1 MIAGLAMRERLDI
14 NVVPDR
20 NPLFVTLSDGS
31 IRNGYTI
38 RVLNMRQQP
47 RLFSL
52 SLEGLPNGLMSI
64 IESDNAPARSVE
76 LTVEADKARSVK
88 IYVTAPAASLTGES
102 TDFTFVI
109 SAHDPGETAET
120 NSYEAIFHGP
130 AR

>member
-1 MIAGLAMRERLDI
+1 MRPRTVIYSALLATIAVLMIAGLAMRERLDI

-52 SLEGLPNGLMSI
+52 SLEGLP
-64 IESDNAPARSVE
+64 EWRS
-76 LTVEADKARSVK
+76 
-88 IYVTAPAASLTGES
+88 
-102 TDFTFVI
+102 
-109 SAHDPGETAET
+109 
-120 NSYEAIFHGP
+120 
-130 AR
+130 